1 MDKEQTIKAMKK
13 VIVQILKIRK
23 KKLVISVI
31 CRNQP
36 ICRSNNGI

>member
-13 VIVQILKIRK
+13 VIVQVLKIRK

-31 CRNQP
+31 CQNQP
-36 ICRSNNGI
+36 NCRSNNGK